1 MSTVGRTPYQERC
14 DGQALS
20 PGWWRKTFFTD
31 SPLAII
37 QKALF
42 ARFLYGKLLAWLM
55 GAMTA
60 LTHFIP
66 ITFLFLGTLSVRLID
81 IGMIVGHGIASFYK
95 TA

>member
-1 MSTVGRTPYQERC
+1 
-14 DGQALS
+14 
-20 PGWWRKTFFTD
+20 
-31 SPLAII
+31 
-37 QKALF
+37 
-42 ARFLYGKLLAWLM
+42 M

-95 TA
+95 TAYIRWLRHSWMNRKGRSHPKASVPALRKKKPG